1 MEHERSLKEERKKR
15 KNKREQKI
23 NTMFG
28 NKSMQEMMA
37 KMQEMQGAVE
47 DSKKRLE
54 NICVKGESFDGK
66 LRFVMNGNRKL
77 QDLFIDEEV
86 YSTTSKEDMISAI
99 INAFNDAVENA
110 DHVNENE
117 LKSTALNIIPSMGK

>member
-47 DSKKRLE
+47 DSKKRLD
-54 NICVKGESFDGK
+54 NICVKGESFEGK

-77 QDLFIDEEV
+77 QDLYIDEEI
-86 YSTTSKEDMISAI
+86 YSSTSKDEMIRALV
-99 INAFNDAVENA
+99 NAFNDAIENA
-110 DHVNENE
+110 DHVNESE

>member
-1 MEHERSLKEERKKR
+1 
-15 KNKREQKI
+15 
-23 NTMFG
+23 MFG

-54 NICVKGESFDGK
+54 NICVKGESLEGK

-77 QDLFIDEEV
+77 QDLSIDEEI
-86 YSTTSKEDMISAI
+86 YSQISKRQRRL
-99 INAFNDAVENA
+99 NFNTKWEYKY
-110 DHVNENE
+110 HPKTNE
-117 LKSTALNIIPSMGK
+117 

>member
-1 MEHERSLKEERKKR
+1 
-15 KNKREQKI
+15 
-23 NTMFG
+23 MFG

>member
-1 MEHERSLKEERKKR
+1 
-15 KNKREQKI
+15 
-23 NTMFG
+23 MFG

-47 DSKKRLE
+47 DSKKRLD
-54 NICVKGESFDGK
+54 NICVKGESFGGK

-77 QDLFIDEEV
+77 QDLYIDEEI
-86 YSTTSKEDMISAI
+86 YSSTSKDEMITALV
-99 INAFNDAVENA
+99 NAFNDAIENA

>member
-1 MEHERSLKEERKKR
+1 
-15 KNKREQKI
+15 
-23 NTMFG
+23 MFG

-54 NICVKGESFDGK
+54 NICVKGEYFDGK

-86 YSTTSKEDMISAI
+86 YSTTSKDDMISAI